1 MEHDRRQGIGSSE
14 AAAIL
19 GWSKFQSPLEV
30 YQYKTADEPQGFHDA
45 VPNSPMYWGQ
55 QLEGVILGEYE
66 KMTGYAVGSRQERFK
81 IGHGLFWATVD
92 GLAFDP
98 ASKETI
104 AAVNAKCARN
114 DTDWGDPEAGEVPL
128 YYTAQAIVEMACA
141 GTPAWH
147 CPVLFAGQRL
157 EIYKV
162 RRDLDAERDILAAL
176 TEWWERHV
184 VARVPPE
191 PVTAKDLTIAYP
203 ENITGKVVEAK
214 IDEIEWINKIRKCNA
229 DIAVLTAEKEGYEIA
244 LKKYMK
250 DAEALAHEGN
260 ILATWKSFT
269 RKGYMVQE
277 KQIRQ
282 FRIK

>member
-30 YQYKTADEPQGFHDA
+30 YQHKTADEPQGFHDA

-55 QLEGVILGEYE
+55 QLEDVILAEYAKRE
-66 KMTGYAVGSRQERFK
+66 AATIVARQERF
-81 IGHGLFWATVD
+81 GRGLFWATVD
-92 GLAFDP
+92 GIN
-98 ASKETI
+98 ASHMGDKVGV
-104 AAVNAKCARN
+104 AVVNAKCARS

-128 YYTAQAIVEMACA
+128 YYTAQAILEMHC
-141 GTPAWH
+141 TDLPEWH

-176 TEWWERHV
+176 TEWWDRHV

-203 ENITGKVVEAK
+203 ENITGKVVEAN